1 MTATDKFIELTHK
14 GEGTRIEYKTCTEEI
29 SESLYESACS
39 FLNHT
44 GGQILVGVQNDGTVI
59 GVNPDKAEKLK
70 ADIVNC
76 INNPE
81 LFLPCPYFTP
91 RIMQVEDKTVMQ
103 LDIPCGQYVYRF
115 KGRYWDRNDDAD
127 IDVTDQPELLL
138 SIFERKNPHLFEE
151 RIVEGLTTEQLDAKT
166 FQYCRN
172 ILATIQPSHAWLQ
185 MTNEEMLLSAH
196 LAKQDG
202 DNLQLKYAAL
212 ILFGT
217 EDAITELMP
226 RYRFEAVFHMCT
238 YAQYNDMSQFPSRYD
253 DRRTIRQNLIQV
265 YDQLGAFVERYLPD
279 KFYLPANTM
288 QRQNL
293 RWDLFREIVGN
304 MCVHTDFSS
313 GYACFFHVF
322 KDRVVTKNPTRLFP
336 EIPEGELTIQQLSNY
351 TKNPLLVRVFH
362 ELNWAEDL
370 GSGTRNILR
379 YAPLYYPNY
388 KIEINS
394 GSQFLFSITYQDE
407 NVQGNVQDGDKN
419 VQEDVTISEKMSPSL
434 GENVTE
440 TGKMSPSVD
449 EMSPSS
455 DVNVPNIGQMSQTNV
470 PELTSEELDLSL
482 EPKELK
488 SVQEKK
494 KRRKQAIVSLMD
506 KDSHISIE
514 AISEQLDVHKRTI
527 LRDIEDLKKNLVI
540 ERIGGNYGEWKVLKK
555 RKKENDERI
564 I

>member
-1 MTATDKFIELTHK
+1 MTAQDKFIALTRK
-14 GEGTRIEYKTCTEEI
+14 GEDTRIEYKTCTEEI
-29 SESLYESACS
+29 SESLYESVCS
-39 FLNHT
+39 FLNHS
-44 GGQILVGVQNDGTVI
+44 GGQILVGVQNDGTII
-59 GVNPDKAEKLK
+59 GVNPDKVEKLRT
-70 ADIVNC
+70 DILNC

-91 RIMQVEDKTVMQ
+91 RIMEVEGKSVMQ

-151 RIVEGLTTEQLDAKT
+151 RIVEGLTMEHLDAKT

-172 ILATIQPSHAWLQ
+172 ILATIQPSHPWLQ
-185 MTNEEMLLSAH
+185 MTNEELLISAH
-196 LAKQDG
+196 LAKKDG
-202 DNLQLKYAAL
+202 DKLQLKYAAL

-238 YAQYNDMSQFPSRYD
+238 YAQFNDMTQFPSRYD

-279 KFYLPANTM
+279 RFYLPANTM

-304 MCVHTDFSS
+304 LCVHTDFSS

-322 KDRVVTKNPTRLFP
+322 KDRVVTKNPTRLLP

-388 KIEINS
+388 KIVINS
-394 GSQFLFSITYQDE
+394 GSQFIFSITYQDD
-407 NVQGNVQDGDKN
+407 NVQDGDKKI
-419 VQEDVTISEKMSPSL
+419 Q
-434 GENVTE
+434 ENVTE
-440 TGKMSPSVD
+440 TGKMSPSSDKNVTKNGK
-449 EMSPSS
+449 MSPSS
-455 DVNVPNIGQMSQTNV
+455 SENVTICEETPQTNV
-470 PELTSEELDLSL
+470 PELTDEELALPL
-482 EPKELK
+482 EPFERKNVK
-488 SVQEKK
+488 DKK
-494 KRRKQAIVSLMD
+494 MRRRQAIVSLMN
-506 KDSHISIE
+506 KDSHISVE
-514 AISEQLDVHKRTI
+514 AISEKLDVHKRTI

-555 RKKENDERI
+555 KK
-564 I
+564 

>member
-1 MTATDKFIELTHK
+1 MTAQDKFIALTRK
-14 GEGTRIEYKTCTEEI
+14 GEDTRIEYKTCTEEI
-29 SESLYESACS
+29 SESLYESVCS
-39 FLNHT
+39 FLNHS
-44 GGQILVGVQNDGTVI
+44 GGQILVGVQNDGTII
-59 GVNPDKAEKLK
+59 GVNPDKVEKLRT
-70 ADIVNC
+70 DIVNC

-91 RIMQVEDKTVMQ
+91 RIMEVEGKSVMQ

-151 RIVEGLTTEQLDAKT
+151 RIVEGLTMEHLDAKT

-172 ILATIQPSHAWLQ
+172 ILATIQPSHPWLQ
-185 MTNEEMLLSAH
+185 MTNEELLISAH
-196 LAKQDG
+196 LAKKDG
-202 DNLQLKYAAL
+202 DKLQLKYAAL

-238 YAQYNDMSQFPSRYD
+238 YAQFNDMTQFPSRYD

-279 KFYLPANTM
+279 RFYLPANTM
-288 QRQNL
+288 QRKNL

-304 MCVHTDFSS
+304 LCVHTDFSS

-322 KDRVVTKNPTRLFP
+322 KDRVVTKNPTRLLP

-388 KIEINS
+388 KIVINS
-394 GSQFLFSITYQDE
+394 GSQFIFSITYQDD
-407 NVQGNVQDGDKN
+407 NVQDGDKKI
-419 VQEDVTISEKMSPSL
+419 Q
-434 GENVTE
+434 ENVTE
-440 TGKMSPSVD
+440 TGKMSPSSDKNVTKNGK
-449 EMSPSS
+449 MSPSS
-455 DVNVPNIGQMSQTNV
+455 SENVTICEETPQTNV
-470 PELTSEELDLSL
+470 PELTDEELALPL
-482 EPKELK
+482 EPFERKNVK
-488 SVQEKK
+488 DKK
-494 KRRKQAIVSLMD
+494 KRRRQAIVSLMN
-506 KDSHISIE
+506 KDSHISVE
-514 AISEQLDVHKRTI
+514 AISEKLDVHKRTI

-555 RKKENDERI
+555 KK
-564 I
+564 

>member
-1 MTATDKFIELTHK
+1 MTAQDKFIALTRK
-14 GEGTRIEYKTCTEEI
+14 GEDIRIEYKTCTEEI
-29 SESLYESACS
+29 SESLYESVCS
-39 FLNHT
+39 FLNHS
-44 GGQILVGVQNDGTVI
+44 GGQILVGVQNDGTII
-59 GVNPDKAEKLK
+59 GVNPDKVEKLRT
-70 ADIVNC
+70 DIVNC

-91 RIMQVEDKTVMQ
+91 RIMEVEGKSVMQ

-151 RIVEGLTTEQLDAKT
+151 RIVEGLTMEHLDAKT

-172 ILATIQPSHAWLQ
+172 ILATIQPSHPWLQ
-185 MTNEEMLLSAH
+185 MTNEELLISAH
-196 LAKQDG
+196 LAKKDG
-202 DNLQLKYAAL
+202 DKLQLKYAAL

-238 YAQYNDMSQFPSRYD
+238 YAQFNDMTQFPSRYD

-279 KFYLPANTM
+279 RFYLPANTM
-288 QRQNL
+288 QRKNL

-304 MCVHTDFSS
+304 LCVHTDFSS

-322 KDRVVTKNPTRLFP
+322 KDRVVTKNPTRLLP

-388 KIEINS
+388 KIVINS
-394 GSQFLFSITYQDE
+394 GSQFIFSITYQDD
-407 NVQGNVQDGDKN
+407 NVQDGDKKI
-419 VQEDVTISEKMSPSL
+419 Q
-434 GENVTE
+434 ENVTE
-440 TGKMSPSVD
+440 TGKMSPSSDKNVTKNGK
-449 EMSPSS
+449 MSPSS
-455 DVNVPNIGQMSQTNV
+455 SENVTICEETPQTNV
-470 PELTSEELDLSL
+470 PELTDEELALPL
-482 EPKELK
+482 EPFERKNVK
-488 SVQEKK
+488 DKK
-494 KRRKQAIVSLMD
+494 KRRRQAIVSLMN
-506 KDSHISIE
+506 KDSHISVE
-514 AISEQLDVHKRTI
+514 AISEKLDVHKRTI

-555 RKKENDERI
+555 KK
-564 I
+564 

>member
-1 MTATDKFIELTHK
+1 MTSQDKFIELTRK
-14 GEGTRIEYKTCTEEI
+14 GEDTRIEYKTCTEDI
-29 SESLYESACS
+29 SESLYESVCS
-39 FLNHT
+39 LLNHS
-44 GGQILVGVQNDGTVI
+44 GGKILVGVQNDGTI
-59 GVNPDKAEKLK
+59 LGVNPDKVEQLRT
-70 ADIVNC
+70 DIVNS

-91 RIMQVEDKTVMQ
+91 RIMEVEGKSVML

-151 RIVEGLTTEQLDAKT
+151 RIVEGLTMEQLDAKT

-172 ILATIQPSHAWLQ
+172 ILATIQPSHSWLQ
-185 MTNEEMLLSAH
+185 MTNEELLLSAH
-196 LAKQDG
+196 LAKKDG
-202 DNLQLKYAAL
+202 DKLQLKYAAL

-238 YAQYNDMSQFPSRYD
+238 YTQYNDMSQFPSRYD

-304 MCVHTDFSS
+304 LCVHTDFSS

-322 KDRVVTKNPTRLFP
+322 KDRVVTKNPTRLLP

-394 GSQFLFSITYQDE
+394 GSQFIFSITYQDE
-407 NVQGNVQDGDKN
+407 NVTEKA
-419 VQEDVTISEKMSPSL
+419 KMSL
-434 GENVTE
+434 TGAKNVTE
-440 TGKMSPSVD
+440 TGKMSLTD
-449 EMSPSS
+449 
-455 DVNVPNIGQMSQTNV
+455 SQNV

-482 EPKELK
+482 EPKVLK
-488 SVQEKK
+488 SVKEKK
-494 KRRKQAIVSLMD
+494 KHRKQAIVSLMD
-506 KDSHISIE
+506 KDSHISVDIIAE
-514 AISEQLDVHKRTI
+514 KLDVHKRTI
-527 LRDIEDLKKNLVI
+527 LRDIDELKKNLVI
-540 ERIGGNYGEWKVLKK
+540 ERIGGDFGGEWKVLKK
-555 RKKENDERI
+555 KK
-564 I
+564 

>member
-1 MTATDKFIELTHK
+1 MKVIDKFIALTLE
-14 GEGTRIEYKTCTEEI
+14 GEGTQIEYKTCTEEI
-29 SESLYESACS
+29 SESLYESVCS

-44 GGQILVGVQNDGTVI
+44 GGQILVGVQNDGTII

-70 ADIVNC
+70 ADIINC

-91 RIMQVEDKTVMQ
+91 RIMEMDDKTVMQ

-151 RIVEGLTTEQLDAKT
+151 RIVEGLTMEQLDVKT

-196 LAKQDG
+196 LAKQEG
-202 DNLQLKYAAL
+202 SKLQLKYAAL

-217 EDAITELMP
+217 EDAITEFMP

-238 YAQYNDMSQFPSRYD
+238 YAQYNDMSLFPSRYD

-265 YDQLGAFVERYLPD
+265 YEQLGAFVERYLPD

-322 KDRVVTKNPTRLFP
+322 KDRVVTKNPTRLLP

-407 NVQGNVQDGDKN
+407 NVYG
-419 VQEDVTISEKMSPSL
+419 
-434 GENVTE
+434 NVTE
-440 TGKMSPSVD
+440 TGKMSPT
-449 EMSPSS
+449 EGK
-455 DVNVPNIGQMSQTNV
+455 NVPNEGQMSPTEPDNV
-470 PELTSEELDLSL
+470 PNKDKMSPTSIPELTDEELSLKPFERELVISKRKRRQQAIVGMISIESHVSVETMAEKLDVDKKTIKRDL
-482 EPKELK
+482 KELK
-488 SVQEKK
+488 E
-494 KRRKQAIVSLMD
+494 
-506 KDSHISIE
+506 
-514 AISEQLDVHKRTI
+514 
-527 LRDIEDLKKNLVI
+527 NLVI
-540 ERIGGNYGEWKVLKK
+540 ERIGGTFGGEWKKIKK
-555 RKKENDERI
+555 KKES
-564 I
+564 